1 MTTLRTR
8 LDRLEARRGTQVY
21 RPEVTC
27 ISIRGVYAVDRE
39 TGEVTGADTA
49 SAIVWARN
57 GWKTIILE
65 DSDTKADFLKRV
77 EWMDPRGP
85 SG

>member
-1 MTTLRTR
+1 MNLRAR
-8 LDRLEARRGTQVY
+8 LNRLSSHRGIQGK

-27 ISIRGVYAVDRE
+27 IFIRGVYAVDRE

-49 SAIVWARN
+49 SAMVWTPD
-57 GWKTIILE
+57 GWKTVIRE
-65 DSDTKADFLKRV
+65 DGEAEADFIARIDR
-77 EWMDPRGP
+77 MDSEGP